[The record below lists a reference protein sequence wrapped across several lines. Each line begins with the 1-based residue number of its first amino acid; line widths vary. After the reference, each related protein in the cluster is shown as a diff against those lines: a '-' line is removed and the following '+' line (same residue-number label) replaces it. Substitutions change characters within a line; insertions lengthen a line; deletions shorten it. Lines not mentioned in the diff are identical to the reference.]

1 MIIVLLGVS
10 GAGKSTIGRQLAA
23 QLGWRFLDGDDSHPA
38 ANVQKMRL
46 GIPLTDEDRQP
57 WLLGLADMIAQHRA
71 RGEPL
76 VLACSGLKQRYRDLL
91 GIDQHEVL
99 SVFLHGA
106 PDLIA
111 ERLQTRSHPFMPARL
126 LHSQL
131 EALEPPSDALA
142 VDIGATPQAICA
154 AIVDHFGL
162 A

>member
-1 MIIVLLGVS
+1 VIIVLLGVS

-23 QLGWRFLDGDDSHPA
+23 QLGWRFLDGDDSHPE
-38 ANVQKMRL
+38 ANVRKMRL
-46 GIPLTDEDRQP
+46 GIPLTDEDRHP
-57 WLLGLADMIAQHRA
+57 WLLALADMIAQHRG
-71 RGEPL
+71 RHEPL

-111 ERLQTRSHPFMPARL
+111 ERLQTRSHAFMPAHL
-126 LHSQL
+126 LRSQL
-131 EALEPPSDALA
+131 EALEPPSDALP